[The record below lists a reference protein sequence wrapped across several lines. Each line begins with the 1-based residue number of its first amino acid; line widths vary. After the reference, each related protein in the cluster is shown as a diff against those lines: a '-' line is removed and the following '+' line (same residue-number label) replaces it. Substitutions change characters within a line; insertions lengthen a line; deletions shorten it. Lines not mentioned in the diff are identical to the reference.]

1 MLTPIK
7 VNRNLIYQTS
17 SGPCTVTPHSF
28 GYAALQSSPV
38 VSEARLKE
46 LITPPPLP
54 DGLFMVYLA
63 PAALQVVHIPN
74 DKPEC
79 CYLVQNS
86 SFNLCRF
93 AALQLGDLYGLYPS
107 FDAIIFAFPEYFI

>member
-17 SGPCTVTPHSF
+17 SGPYTVTPHSF

-38 VSEARLKE
+38 VTEARLKE

-54 DGLFMVYLA
+54 DGLFMVYINNNDLH
-63 PAALQVVHIPN
+63 VVHIP
-74 DKPEC
+74 DDRPEC
-79 CYLVQNS
+79 FYLVRDS
-86 SFNLCRF
+86 SFEACRF
-93 AALQLGDLYGLYPS
+93 AFTQFGDLYGLYPS
-107 FDAIIFAFPEYFI
+107 FDAIISAFPEYFI